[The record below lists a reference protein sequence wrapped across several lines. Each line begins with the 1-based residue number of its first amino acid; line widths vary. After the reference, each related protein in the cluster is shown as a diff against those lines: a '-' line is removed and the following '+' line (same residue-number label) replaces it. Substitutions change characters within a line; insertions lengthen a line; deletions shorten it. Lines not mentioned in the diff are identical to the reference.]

1 MNKNNFAQL
10 SFTQEIFVDNFAG
23 GGGASTGIELAT
35 GQPVTIAI
43 NHDPDAIAMHKA
55 NHPYTEHYQESVWA
69 IDPVEVCKG
78 RPVGLAWFSPDC
90 RHFSRA
96 KGRAPVSKQIRGLAW
111 IALRWA
117 AKVRPRVIIL
127 ENVPEFQ
134 TWGPVKRGKPIKSK
148 QGQTFRKFISQLT
161 ELGYQVEYK
170 ELKACDYG
178 APTIRNRFFLVARCD
193 GKPIVFPK
201 PTHGVG
207 RGLKPYR
214 TAAECIDWSIPCRSV
229 FGRKKPLADNTMR
242 RIARGLEKF
251 TIKCAEPYIVPIGY
265 GERKGQEPRVNS
277 LNEPL
282 STVVSSAKQY
292 LAEPFITPYIM
303 VNNDNNRC
311 KSLNEPL
318 PTVTTGNRNFL
329 MTPHI
334 SKYYG
339 NIVGSPVNEPLHTVT
354 AVDHNALTAGYLIQY
369 HSETAK
375 AEVRGQ
381 ALSEPIMTVDSSPR
395 YGLISANLIK
405 YYSGDHAADIGEP
418 LHTITTKDRHGLVET
433 RIEPLDGS
441 VKDLGNW
448 PEIRNLLNKYCGYS
462 LKDNEI
468 LLFRIG
474 GADYFLSD
482 IGLRM
487 LEPREL
493 YNAQGFPPDYIIDV
507 DIDGRK
513 YNRTKQVAR
522 CGNAVP
528 PPFAEALVRANLPE
542 YCGDTILTMQ
552 DLKSRQAIAV

>member
-1 MNKNNFAQL
+1 MNNNNFAQL
-10 SFTQEIFVDNFAG
+10 SFLQEIFVDNFAG

-69 IDPVEVCKG
+69 IDPEEVCRG

-134 TWGPVKRGKPIKSK
+134 TWGPVKHGKPIKSK

-161 ELGYQVEYK
+161 ELGYRVEYK

-214 TAAECIDWSIPCRSV
+214 TAAECIDWSIPCRSI
-229 FGRKKPLADNTMR
+229 FGRTKPLASNTLR
-242 RIARGLEKF
+242 RIARGLDKF
-251 TIKCAEPYIVPIGY
+251 TIKNAEPFIVNY
-265 GERKGQEPRVNS
+265 KFNNS
-277 LNEPL
+277 PENADSPL
-282 STVVSSAKQY
+282 STITAVGSHYV
-292 LAEPFITPYIM
+292 AEPFITPHIM

-339 NIVGSPVNEPLHTVT
+339 NIVGSPADEPLHTVT
-354 AVDHNALTAGYLIQY
+354 AVDHNALSAGYLIQY

-375 AEVRGQ
+375 SEVRGQ
-381 ALSEPIMTVDSSPR
+381 ELTEPIMTVDSSPR

-405 YYSGDHAADIGEP
+405 YYSGDHSSDIREP

-441 VKDLGNW
+441 VKNLGNW
-448 PEIRNLLNKYCGYS
+448 PEIRNLLNKYCGYN
-462 LKDNEI
+462 LKNNEI

-528 PPFAEALVRANLPE
+528 PPFAEAFVRANLPE
-542 YCGDTILTMQ
+542 YCGDVILTMN
-552 DLKSRQAIAV
+552 DLKARQAVAV

>member
-1 MNKNNFAQL
+1 MNNNNFAQL

-69 IDPVEVCKG
+69 IDPTEVCRG

-134 TWGPVKRGKPIKSK
+134 TWGPVKHGKPVKSK

-161 ELGYQVEYK
+161 ELGYRVEYK

-193 GKPIVFPK
+193 DKPIVFPK

-207 RGLKPYR
+207 QGLKPYR
-214 TAAECIDWSIPCRSV
+214 TAAECIDWSIPCRSI
-229 FGRKKPLADNTMR
+229 FGRTKPLASNTLR
-242 RIARGLEKF
+242 RIARGLDKF
-251 TIKCAEPYIVPIGY
+251 TIKNAEPFIVNY
-265 GERKGQEPRVNS
+265 KFNNS
-277 LNEPL
+277 PENADSPL
-282 STVVSSAKQY
+282 STITAVGSHYV
-292 LAEPFITPYIM
+292 AEPFITPYIM

-339 NIVGSPVNEPLHTVT
+339 NIVGSPADEPLHTVT
-354 AVDHNALTAGYLIQY
+354 AVDHNALSAGYLIQY

-375 AEVRGQ
+375 SEVRGQ
-381 ALSEPIMTVDSSPR
+381 ELTEPIMTVDSSPR

-405 YYSGDHAADIGEP
+405 YYSGDHSSDIREP

-433 RIEPLDGS
+433 RIEPLDGR
-441 VKDLGNW
+441 VKNLGNW
-448 PEIRNLLNKYCGYS
+448 PEIRNLLNTYCGYS

-474 GADYFLSD
+474 GVDYFLSD

-493 YNAQGFPPDYIIDV
+493 YNAQGFPPDYIID
-507 DIDGRK
+507 IDVNGRK

-542 YCGDTILTMQ
+542 YCGDSILTMS
-552 DLKSRQAIAV
+552 DLKARQAVAV

>member
-1 MNKNNFAQL
+1 MNNNNFAQL

-55 NHPYTEHYQESVWA
+55 NHPYTEHYQESIWA
-69 IDPVEVCKG
+69 IDPTEVCRG

-134 TWGPVKRGKPIKSK
+134 TWGPVKHGKPVKSK

-161 ELGYQVEYK
+161 ELGYRVEYK

-193 GKPIVFPK
+193 DKPIVFPK

-207 RGLKPYR
+207 QGLKPYR
-214 TAAECIDWSIPCRSV
+214 TAAECIDWSIPCRSI
-229 FGRKKPLADNTMR
+229 FGRTKPLASNTLR
-242 RIARGLEKF
+242 RIARGLDKF
-251 TIKCAEPYIVPIGY
+251 TIKNAEPFIVNY
-265 GERKGQEPRVNS
+265 KFNNS
-277 LNEPL
+277 PENADSPL
-282 STVVSSAKQY
+282 STITAVGSHYV
-292 LAEPFITPYIM
+292 AEPFITPYIM

-339 NIVGSPVNEPLHTVT
+339 NIVGSPADEPLHTVT
-354 AVDHNALTAGYLIQY
+354 AVDHNALSAGYLIQY

-375 AEVRGQ
+375 SEVRGQ
-381 ALSEPIMTVDSSPR
+381 ELTEPIMTVDSSPR

-405 YYSGDHAADIGEP
+405 YYSGDHSSDIREP

-433 RIEPLDGS
+433 RIEPLDGR
-441 VKDLGNW
+441 VKNLGNW
-448 PEIRNLLNKYCGYS
+448 PEIRNLLNTYCGYS

-474 GADYFLSD
+474 GVDYFLSD

-493 YNAQGFPPDYIIDV
+493 YNAQGFPPDYIID
-507 DIDGRK
+507 IDVNGRK

-542 YCGDTILTMQ
+542 YCGDAILTMN
-552 DLKSRQAIAV
+552 DLKARQAVAV

>member
-474 GADYFLSD
+474 GVDYFLSD

>member
-1 MNKNNFAQL
+1 MNNNNFAQL

-69 IDPVEVCKG
+69 IDPEEVCRG

-134 TWGPVKRGKPIKSK
+134 TWGPVKRGKPVKSK
-148 QGQTFRKFISQLT
+148 QGQTFHKFISQLT
-161 ELGYQVEYK
+161 ELGYRVEYK

-207 RGLKPYR
+207 QVLKPYR
-214 TAAECIDWSIPCRSV
+214 TAAECIDWSIPCKSI
-229 FGRKKPLADNTMR
+229 FGRTKPLAPNTLR
-242 RIARGLEKF
+242 RIARGLDKF
-251 TIKCAEPYIVPIGY
+251 TIKKADPFIVPIGY

-277 LNEPL
+277 LNAPL
-282 STVVSSAKQY
+282 STVVSSTKQY
-292 LAEPFITPYIM
+292 LTEPFITPYIM
-303 VNNDNNRC
+303 VNNSTNRS
-311 KSLNEPL
+311 KALGEPL

-339 NIVGSPVNEPLHTVT
+339 NIVGSPADSPLHTVT
-354 AVDHNALTAGYLIQY
+354 AVDHNALSAGYLIQY

-375 AEVRGQ
+375 SEVRGQ

-405 YYSGDHAADIGEP
+405 YYSGDHSSDIREP

-433 RIEPLDGS
+433 RIEPLDGR

-448 PEIRNLLNKYCGYS
+448 PEIRNLLNTYCGYS

-474 GADYFLSD
+474 GVDYFLSD

-528 PPFAEALVRANLPE
+528 PPFAEAFVRANLPE
-542 YCGDTILTMQ
+542 YCGDVILTMN
-552 DLKSRQAIAV
+552 DLKARQAVAV